1 MPPSLLL
8 RPLTPADADQY
19 QRLRLHA
26 LREHPDAF
34 TSDADQE
41 ALKPLSWSQE
51 RLKEGQARFFGIF
64 DAEQL
69 VAMVGLEVPSRR
81 KEAHVGHLVGM
92 FVSAGYTGQGLA
104 VSLVQACVGY
114 AASLQLEAIKL
125 TVTATNRRAVQLY
138 ERSGFVLYGTEPRAV
153 KCEGEYFD
161 KCLMRRR
168 LSKIG
173 AGFEPTDGA
182 S

>member
-8 RPLTPADADQY
+8 RLLTPADAHQY
-19 QRLRLHA
+19 QQLRLHA
-26 LREHPDAF
+26 LRAHPDAF

-41 ALKPLSWSQE
+41 ASKPLSWSQE

-92 FVSAGYTGQGLA
+92 FVSAAYSGQGLA
-104 VSLVQACVGY
+104 RSLVQACFDH
-114 AASLQLEAIKL
+114 AASLRLEAIKL
-125 TVTATNRRAVQLY
+125 TVTATNARAIELY
-138 ERSGFVLYGTEPRAV
+138 LRCGFLVYGTEPRAV
-153 KCEGEYFD
+153 CIEGRYFD
-161 KCLMRRR
+161 KSLMRFA
-168 LSKIG
+168 LS
-173 AGFEPTDGA
+173 
-182 S
+182 